1 MREIHEVPKFEI
13 VNGMRKFKDNV
24 LENIIFVPKK
34 CPSYLDSNYLEE
46 MLDFRNFDFY
56 GVKLSNVRFECC
68 NMMGVSFLGASFDN
82 VEFVTCAFEG
92 EKYDDDLA
100 PFYNVG
106 IRVYYTKMPSLY
118 YYKPIICTV
127 RNGDMH
133 FLEDTDGES
142 IIGYKK
148 LFLNGCDRYKP
159 LIAKLCIPFYADR
172 VVYKWEKCRA
182 SCAQV
187 LDIYDLQG
195 EHYSSAYS
203 VNYISA
209 GFIYKVGHTVYS
221 DSFNDDPMEVCT
233 HGIHFFLTEDEA
245 RRY

>member
-1 MREIHEVPKFEI
+1 MREVHEVPKFEI
-13 VNGMRKFKDNV
+13 VNGVRKSKDNV
-24 LENIIFVPKK
+24 LENIIFAPKS
-34 CPSYLDSNYLEE
+34 CPSYLDPRYLEE

-56 GVKLSNVRFECC
+56 GVKLSNVRFEYC
-68 NMMGVSFLGASFDN
+68 NMIGVSFLGASFDN

-92 EKYDDDLA
+92 KYGDDLA
-100 PFYNVG
+100 PFYNAG
-106 IRVYYTKMPSLY
+106 IRAYYTKTVSLDY
-118 YYKPIICTV
+118 YNHIICTV
-127 RNGDMH
+127 KNEDMC
-133 FLEDTDGES
+133 FLEDTDSES

-148 LFLNGCDRYKP
+148 LFLNGYDRYKP
-159 LIAKLCIPFYADR
+159 LIAKLRIPFYADR
-172 VVYKWEKCRA
+172 IVYKREKCRA

-203 VNYISA
+203 VYYIDD
-209 GFIYKVGHTVYS
+209 GFIYRIGHTVYS

-245 RRY
+245 WNY